1 MVESLNIDRV
11 NGIAAI
17 EISKDELKSIVNSV
31 QYITDQT
38 KKNLLENLPSD
49 EEGRTRLDNYNALKE
64 GLGRVLES
72 LN

>member
-31 QYITDQT
+31 QYITDQA
-38 KKNLLENLPSD
+38 KKEFV
-49 EEGRTRLDNYNALKE
+49 RKFT
-64 GLGRVLES
+64 V
-72 LN
+72 